1 MLSQG
6 VTRRVKAKSEAE
18 KPFWI
23 SYADLMTAMMVL
35 CLVTMASAIL
45 MSQKEKNESNRQ
57 ARERDQAI
65 KSICDDLEQR
75 LASASGASVSI
86 KNCDSERNRIDF
98 GERGRFAFG
107 SDRLPPEAGPAI
119 ASLVPLILEI
129 ADSTEGSQ
137 WMRRVIVE
145 GYTDNR
151 GGYLYNLNLSLR
163 RSERVMCMLMDR
175 RANPALDLSDEQIR
189 KVQQLFVAGGVS
201 FADPKETADLSRRVE
216 MRIEFYPPGGRGNS
230 PLVESPLAEL
240 DQCRI

>member
-57 ARERDQAI
+57 VRERDKAI
-65 KSICDDLEQR
+65 KSICEDLEKR
-75 LASASGASVSI
+75 LASASGATVSI
-86 KNCDSERNRIDF
+86 QNCDSERNRIDF
-98 GERGRFAFG
+98 GDQGRFASG
-107 SDRLPPEAGPAI
+107 SDRLPAGAGPAI
-119 ASLVPLILEI
+119 ANLVPQILEI
-129 ADSTEGSQ
+129 AKSTEGSE
-137 WMRRVIVE
+137 WVRRVIVE
-145 GYTDNR
+145 GYTDTNA
-151 GGYLYNLNLSLR
+151 GYLYNLNLSLR

-175 RANPALDLSDEQIR
+175 RANPALELSDEQIR
-189 KVQQLFVAGGVS
+189 RVQQLFVAGGVS
-201 FADPKETADLSRRVE
+201 FADPRETADLSRRVE
-216 MRIEFYPPGGRGNS
+216 MRIEFYPLGGRGDA